1 MSIMTDRTL
10 NVLFLCTGNSARS
23 ILAEALLNHVGHG
36 RFRAFSAGS
45 FPTGR
50 VNPHA
55 VRLLGRMGIP
65 AEGARSKSWDEF
77 AAPGAAEIDY
87 VITVCD
93 NAAGEICPVWP
104 GHPVTAHW
112 GVEDPAAEEGT
123 EPEIA
128 DAFRRAFDVLEHRVK
143 ALTGLPAASLDR
155 PGMQRRLAEIGTSLP
170 GTDNG

>member
-55 VRLLGRMGIP
+55 VKLLERMGIP

-77 AAPGAAEIDY
+77 AAPGSVDIDC

-93 NAAGEICPVWP
+93 NAAGEACPVWP

-112 GVEDPAAEEGT
+112 GVEDPAAATGT
-123 EPEIA
+123 EA
-128 DAFRRAFDVLEHRVK
+128 DIDNAFRQAFDVLEHRVK
-143 ALTGLPAASLDR
+143 ALAGLPAASLDR
-155 PGMQRRLAEIGTSLP
+155 SGMQRRLAEIGTSLP